1 MGKNLI
7 SQRRGKGTPRYRSP
21 SFNFVGAATHRKLDK
36 ETVSGII
43 VDLVDCPGHSAP
55 LAAVRYSNGERT
67 FIIAPEGVKV
77 GDTLSSGVEATI
89 AIGNTIPLKNIPDG
103 TLVYNVENSPG
114 DGGKLI
120 RSSGT
125 FGKVIARTEHT
136 VKVLMPSTKEKEF
149 NHDCRAQVGVVAGS
163 GRTEKP
169 FLKAGARHYARKA
182 RNKMYPRVCG
192 VSMNAVDHPYGGK
205 SSHHKGKVTIAPKYA
220 PAGRKVGKIR
230 PRRTG
235 MKR

>member
-21 SFNFVGAATHRKLDK
+21 SFNFVAAATHRKLDRD
-36 ETVSGII
+36 TVVGKII
-43 VDLVDCPGHSAP
+43 DLVDCPGHSAP
-55 LAAVRYSNGERT
+55 LLLIRYSNGEEIYT
-67 FIIAPEGVKV
+67 IAPEGVQV
-77 GDTLSSGVEATI
+77 GDAVTSGVEANITV
-89 AIGNTIPLKNIPDG
+89 GNTVPLKNIPEG
-103 TLVYNVENSPG
+103 TIIYNIENQPG
-114 DGGKLI
+114 DGGKLV

-125 FGKVIARTEHT
+125 FGKVLARSEKI
-136 VKVLMPSTKEKEF
+136 VRVLMPSTKEKDF
-149 NHDCRAQVGVVAGS
+149 NADCRAQIGAVAGA

-205 SSHHKGKVTIAPKYA
+205 SSQHKGKVTIAPKYA